1 MKKPDQTSK
10 RGTTNYPFDPHKYF
24 CKRCLKYHGHCPK
37 TGKNRLAKGCRL

>member
-1 MKKPDQTSK
+1 MKKPEQTMK

-24 CKRCLKYHGHCPK
+24 CKRCQKHHGCCPK